1 MKKVLDKDAKTR
13 AMVLKGMEQDR
24 MKLLNRQ
31 PFIGT
36 VLMHLELIP
45 VTDAR
50 RCPTAMT
57 DGRAVYMGCK
67 FYAGLDLEER
77 LFVLAHETWHC
88 VLLHFVRLQSREP
101 RRFNIATD
109 LEIHFILSKE
119 KMKEPFVLPH
129 DPAWD
134 GLSAEEI
141 YEKLKSRKR
150 KQPRDPGRCSNGI
163 SGTPDGGGF
172 DRHVYKNGSADA
184 DADKGGD
191 GSKSSGVAA
200 GKGTG
205 TDDGLGSTGGD
216 GEKTPGGADEKAGGG
231 AGDEPITA
239 EIDEATVENL
249 RRIVIQAAQIA
260 ERRQGTLPAHI
271 VGVIEKLRKPELN
284 WKELLKQFVTS
295 CYGGCRR
302 WLPPARRYVGMG
314 LYLQSRRNERL
325 EAVLA
330 VDTSGS
336 TTGDQPQFFAELA
349 SLLGSFG
356 NYDLTVIQCDCRVQ
370 HVEKFSDD
378 RQLPRDYQ
386 WESFGHGGTSFVP
399 PFDYAKEHGIRPQ
412 VFIYLTDGFGDAP
425 ETPPPFPVLWVLTKD
440 GRTPANWGRCI
451 HFKREPGDG
460 D

>member
-1 MKKVLDKDAKTR
+1 
-13 AMVLKGMEQDR
+13 MVLRGMEQDR

-45 VTDAR
+45 VTDAH
-50 RCPTAMT
+50 RCPSAMT

-67 FYAGLDLEER
+67 FYAKLDLEER

-109 LEIHFILSKE
+109 LEIHFILSRE
-119 KMKEPFVLPH
+119 EMKEPFVLPH

-150 KQPRDPGRCSNGI
+150 KPPCDPGRCSKGI

-172 DRHVYKNGSADA
+172 DRHVYKGSGGTPTE
-184 DADKGGD
+184 KGGGPGASD
-191 GSKSSGVAA
+191 AA
-200 GKGTG
+200 GRRPTRVGEPG
-205 TDDGLGSTGGD
+205 AADDAGENVGG
-216 GEKTPGGADEKAGGG
+216 GGAD
-231 AGDEPITA
+231 DEPITA
-239 EIDEATVENL
+239 DIDETTVENL

-271 VGVIEKLRKPELN
+271 IGVIEKLRKPELN

-314 LYLQSRRNERL
+314 LYLQSRRNEHL
-325 EAVLA
+325 DAVLA

-336 TTGDQPQFFAELA
+336 TTGDLPQFFAELA
-349 SLLGSFG
+349 GLLGSFG
-356 NYDLTVIQCDCRVQ
+356 NYELTVIQCDCRVQ

-378 RQLPRDYQ
+378 RPLPRDYQ
-386 WESFGHGGTSFVP
+386 WESFGYGGTSFVP
-399 PFDYAKEHGIRPQ
+399 PFDYVKEHGIRPQ
-412 VFIYLTDGFGDAP
+412 VFIYLTDGCGNAP
-425 ETPPPFPVLWVLTKD
+425 EVPPQFPVLWVLTKD
-440 GRTPANWGRCI
+440 GCSPANWGRCI
-451 HFKREPGDG
+451 HLKRGPGDG